1 MWLSVKILLAMLI
14 HCTADPTAAV
24 ADGAASTATS
34 TITQVINSTPQFILI
49 NTSGGIITQPL
60 CKKENTA
67 NVISFHDIM

>member
-14 HCTADPTAAV
+14 HCTADPTVAV

-34 TITQVINSTPQFILI
+34 TITQVIFILI
-49 NTSGGIITQPL
+49 NIITPTCTQPL
-60 CKKENTA
+60 CKRKNIA

>member
-34 TITQVINSTPQFILI
+34 TITQVINQPNPSIHI
-49 NTSGGIITQPL
+49 N
-60 CKKENTA
+60 
-67 NVISFHDIM
+67 